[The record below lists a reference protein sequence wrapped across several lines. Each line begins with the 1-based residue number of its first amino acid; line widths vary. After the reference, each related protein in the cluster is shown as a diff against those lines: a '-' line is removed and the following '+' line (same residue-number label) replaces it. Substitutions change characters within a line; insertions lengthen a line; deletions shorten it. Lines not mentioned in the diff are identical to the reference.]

1 MVRLRY
7 TGFIAYS
14 VSLTIMFT
22 GLIFSV
28 IVTRR
33 LTPEE
38 LGVWRYIGTLINYF
52 IIPAWLL
59 GFWITRMT
67 TRGLQPLATSLAI
80 ATPVMAAST
89 ALFTTMA
96 ATFSGAIKFPESI
109 FLIAAIEIP
118 LIYLYTLFE
127 ASLNAYRPQANYYA
141 QFIQEIVKL
150 PIGVFLVVLFR
161 LGLVGALWSAI
172 AGFAARALILV
183 LLARGAGWGR
193 PSRQIARIIIARSW
207 LPLYASIPSNILA
220 LDNIIVVLSYGSAEP
235 LGYAAA
241 AFLLGSITTMSGTL
255 AAGLY
260 PRMLQTPRP
269 EDVEESLK
277 MVLMIAIPTSVGIT
291 LIAAPLLNILRPDYV
306 QAAEVM
312 PILQL
317 FGLVSILL
325 GVMDNVIAGEERAD
339 YDDDAGFTQLIRSR
353 LFILPTLNYVYAA
366 TYLPIMALALVL
378 LRPADPISVLW
389 IWILANFTVSLA
401 LLTYKLKLARSR
413 VAFKFPVRHVAR
425 YLLAT
430 LVMGAVLYLVRPYSL
445 PVTLADAMSLT
456 LPSILASVM
465 AYFGPLYLIDGDFR
479 KLVSQ
484 ALDTLG
490 FKRPPPRTHS

>member
-1 MVRLRY
+1 MVKLRY
-7 TGFIAYS
+7 TGLVAYS
-14 VSLTIMFT
+14 VSLTIMLT

-28 IVTRR
+28 VITRR
-33 LTPEE
+33 LSPEE
-38 LGVWRYIGTLINYF
+38 LGAWRYIGTLINYF
-52 IIPAWLL
+52 IVPAWLL

-67 TRGLQPLATSLAI
+67 ARGLHPLATCLAI
-80 ATPVMAAST
+80 ATPVMAVST
-89 ALFTTMA
+89 ALFAKMA
-96 ATFSGAIKFPESI
+96 VTFSGAIKFPETI

-118 LIYLYTLFE
+118 IIYLYTLLE

-172 AGFAARALILV
+172 AGFAARAVILV

-193 PSRQIARIIIARSW
+193 PSRQIARTIIARSW
-207 LPLYASIPSNILA
+207 LPLYASIPSNIIA

-241 AFLLGSITTMSGTL
+241 GFLLGSITVMSGTL

-291 LIAAPLLNILRPDYV
+291 LISAPLLNILRPDYV
-306 QAAEVM
+306 QAAAVM

-317 FGLVSILL
+317 SGLVSILL
-325 GVMDNVIAGEERAD
+325 GIMDSVMAGEERAD
-339 YDDDAGFTQLIRSR
+339 YNDDAGFMRLIKSR
-353 LFILPTLNYVYAA
+353 LFIIPTLNYLYAA
-366 TYLPIMALALVL
+366 AYLPILTLALIL
-378 LRPADPISVLW
+378 LRPADPIAVLW
-389 IWILANFTVSLA
+389 IWILTGLTTSLA
-401 LLTYKLKLARSR
+401 LLIYKAKLARSR
-413 VAFKFPVRHVAR
+413 VAFRFPVRHVTR
-425 YLLAT
+425 YLIAT
-430 LVMGAVLYLVRPYSL
+430 LAMAAVLYFVRPYSL
-445 PVTLADAMSLT
+445 PVTLAEALSIT
-456 LPSILASVM
+456 LPSILAAVM
-465 AYFGPLYLIDGDFR
+465 AYFGTLYLIDGDFR
-479 KLVSQ
+479 KLVTQ
-484 ALDTLG
+484 ALITLG
-490 FKRPPPRTHS
+490 FKRLPPRTHS